1 MEATINVVK
10 KDITHTIAKK
20 KIDTVN
26 RTDKSQEYNKKI
38 DTSSRNKSEKV
49 KSLYKSRSTQIIE
62 TENTV
67 KTVNKSRSILSDSLS
82 GKSTK
87 IENYQK

>member
-26 RTDKSQEYNKKI
+26 RTDKSQAYNKKI
-38 DTSSRNKSEKV
+38 DTSSSNKYDK
-49 KSLYKSRSTQIIE
+49 
-62 TENTV
+62 
-67 KTVNKSRSILSDSLS
+67 
-82 GKSTK
+82 GK
-87 IENYQK
+87 